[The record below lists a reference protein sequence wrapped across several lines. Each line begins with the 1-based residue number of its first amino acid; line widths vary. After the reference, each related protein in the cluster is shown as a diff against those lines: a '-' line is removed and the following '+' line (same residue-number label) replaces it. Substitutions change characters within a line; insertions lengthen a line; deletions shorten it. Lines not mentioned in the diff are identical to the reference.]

1 MPFTDYFAAPFEPEH
16 DAFERLMKKYEP
28 KILKI
33 VSQNAHMYGNYLY
46 SPSDR
51 DDLLQIARYAFW
63 EANEKFDITKVDT
76 EKNPENVFIA
86 FASRTMNG
94 RLSDYLRKHY
104 KNASREAYSST
115 DDAYD
120 IPDESPEPQRV
131 QMLRLL
137 EDHLPYLSP
146 RETQY
151 LNLTL
156 FGDWDTKQIAEAAQV
171 SEHTVR
177 SWKKS
182 LRKKLAP
189 LKEELMTKGSRKS

>member
-1 MPFTDYFAAPFEPEH
+1 MPFTDYFAAPFEPAH
-16 DAFERLMKKYEP
+16 DSFERLMKKYEP
-28 KILKI
+28 KILK
-33 VSQNAHMYGNYLY
+33 VVKQNTFKYASYLY
-46 SPSDR
+46 STSDY

-63 EANEKFDITKVDT
+63 EANEKFDITKVGH
-76 EKNPENVFIA
+76 EKHPENVFIS
-86 FASRTMNG
+86 FATITMNG

-115 DDAYD
+115 DTSYD
-120 IPDESPEPQRV
+120 IPDEFTEPLRI

-137 EDHLPYLSP
+137 EDHLPTLSP

-156 FGDWDTKQIAEAAQV
+156 FGDWDTRQIAEAAQV

-182 LRKKLAP
+182 LRTKLKP
-189 LKEELMTKGSRKS
+189 LKEELLKKKN